1 MNNLEKR
8 FIEARTRAIATDY
21 AHLNPRQLEGV
32 LTTEGP
38 LLLLAG
44 AGSGKTTVLINRVAN
59 LLRYGRGSDTDE
71 IPLPIS
77 RDEVEFLEQYAA
89 RPDPEQ
95 RPLMQYLCAVEPAR
109 PWEVL
114 AITFTNKAANELK
127 DRLEKMLGEEARDVW
142 AATFHSACVRILRRD
157 IDKLGFDRSFTIYD
171 TDDSKRVIKDILKE
185 MGLEEK
191 TFPVREVLS
200 VISNA
205 KDAMMMPEEF
215 SQLWEQRGDWRR
227 VRMGR
232 VYAAY
237 NRRLRDANALDF
249 DDIILHTVELL
260 QSDRQ
265 TLEYYRNKFRY
276 VLIDEYQDTNHMQYM
291 LASLLAG
298 GRKNI
303 CVVGDDDQSIYRFRG
318 ANIENILSF
327 EKQYAG
333 ARTIRL
339 EQNYRS
345 TQNILDA
352 ANAVIR
358 HNVGRKGKTL
368 WTENG
373 AGEVVTV
380 KTCFNEGDEANYVV
394 GQIMMNYR
402 RGRNWKDNAVL
413 YRMNAQSNALEYAFK
428 RNGVPYKIIGG
439 TKFFDRA
446 EVKDMLAYLCVIN
459 NPTDDLRLRRI
470 VNVPARKIGAA
481 TMEKAQAIA
490 TEESLPLMEVLR
502 RAGGYPQLKASAGKL
517 ISFTAMIDEM
527 RRQADDMGLV
537 EFYEYVCRRSGYV
550 GMLQEKNDMESR
562 GRLENVE
569 ELSSSIQAFLENDPE
584 NPTLSGFLDEVALYT
599 DLDSQEAGDNCVTL
613 MTMHSAKGLEFPSVF
628 VVGMEDGLFPG
639 NRAMGEP
646 EEMEEERRLCYVAM
660 TRAKEKLTLTNA
672 RQRML
677 FGRTTPCM
685 PSRFLKEIPEENME
699 WLGKPEP
706 RPTSSWDDF
715 GDGPAY
721 APQREARHGAER
733 PAHPER
739 PVRPAAVS
747 APLLQ
752 LQPGDGVRHS
762 AFGQGMVLSVRPR
775 PGGGGLRPGGHQAAH
790 AEGRRRALGKAV
802 KLFRIT
808 GKVKNPLAHKRQG
821 IVETGIY
828 LARIFFRR
836 AKRGRESTLGRSG
849 SPWIRGSAYSTNWW
863 FTPLPASLIHS
874 RGTFF
879 SVLATSIRGMSLVLQ
894 AYLPSRMPRSKPIIR
909 PLMPLMAFST
919 AALPAM

>member
-1 MNNLEKR
+1 MNDLEKR
-8 FIEARTRAIATDY
+8 FAAARRRAIATDY

-59 LLRYGRGSDTDE
+59 LLRYGRGSDTEE

-77 RDEVEFLEQYAA
+77 QDEVEFLEQYAA
-89 RPDPEQ
+89 APDPEQ

-127 DRLEKMLGEEARDVW
+127 DRLERMLGEEARDVW

-157 IDKLGFDRSFTIYD
+157 IDKIGFDRSFTIYD

-373 AGEVVTV
+373 AGEAVTV

-402 RGRNWKDNAVL
+402 RGVDWKENAVL

-459 NPTDDLRLRRI
+459 NPADDLRLRRI

-481 TMEKAQAIA
+481 TMDKAQAIA
-490 TEESLPLMEVLR
+490 TEGGLTLMEVLR
-502 RAGGYPQLKASAGKL
+502 RAGDYPQLKSAAGKL
-517 ISFTAMIDEM
+517 IGFTAMIDEM
-527 RRQADDMGLV
+527 RRQSDEMGLV
-537 EFYEYVCRRSGYV
+537 EFYDYVCRRSGYV
-550 GMLQEKNDMESR
+550 AMLQEKEDAESR

-584 NPTLSGFLDEVALYT
+584 DPTLSGFLDEVALYT
-599 DLDSQEAGDNCVTL
+599 DLDGDNCVTL

-706 RPTSSWDDF
+706 RPASRWDDDF
-715 GDGPAY
+715 GDTPRY
-721 APQREARHGAER
+721 ASQ
-733 PAHPER
+733 PETR
-739 PVRPAAVS
+739 TMPKPEYPVRPTVSS

-762 AFGQGMVLSVRPR
+762 AFGQGMVLSVRPM
-775 PGGGGLRPGGHQAAH
+775 GGDALVEVAFDRVGTKKLMLKAAGAH
-790 AEGRRRALGKAV
+790 LT
-802 KLFRIT
+802 KL
-808 GKVKNPLAHKRQG
+808 
-821 IVETGIY
+821 
-828 LARIFFRR
+828 
-836 AKRGRESTLGRSG
+836 
-849 SPWIRGSAYSTNWW
+849 
-863 FTPLPASLIHS
+863 
-874 RGTFF
+874 
-879 SVLATSIRGMSLVLQ
+879 
-894 AYLPSRMPRSKPIIR
+894 
-909 PLMPLMAFST
+909 
-919 AALPAM
+919 

>member
-1 MNNLEKR
+1 MNDLEKR
-8 FIEARTRAIATDY
+8 FAAARRRAIATDY

-59 LLRYGRGSDTDE
+59 LLRYGRGSDTEE

-77 RDEVEFLEQYAA
+77 QDEVEFLEQYAA
-89 RPDPEQ
+89 APDPEQ

-127 DRLEKMLGEEARDVW
+127 DRLERMLGEEARDVW

-157 IDKLGFDRSFTIYD
+157 IDKIGFDRSFTIYD

-373 AGEVVTV
+373 AGEAVTV

-402 RGRNWKDNAVL
+402 RGVDWKENAVL

-459 NPTDDLRLRRI
+459 NPADDLRLRRI

-481 TMEKAQAIA
+481 TMDKAQAIA
-490 TEESLPLMEVLR
+490 TEGGLTLMEVLR
-502 RAGGYPQLKASAGKL
+502 RAGDYPQLKSAAGKL

-527 RRQADDMGLV
+527 RRQSDEMGLV
-537 EFYEYVCRRSGYV
+537 EFYDYVCRRSGYV
-550 GMLQEKNDMESR
+550 AMLQEKEDAESR

-584 NPTLSGFLDEVALYT
+584 DPTLSGFLDEVALYT
-599 DLDSQEAGDNCVTL
+599 DLDGQETGDNCVTL

-706 RPTSSWDDF
+706 RPASRWDDDF
-715 GDGPAY
+715 GDTPRY
-721 APQREARHGAER
+721 ASQ
-733 PAHPER
+733 PETR
-739 PVRPAAVS
+739 TMPKPEYPVRPTVSS

-762 AFGQGMVLSVRPR
+762 AFGQGMVLSVRPM
-775 PGGGGLRPGGHQAAH
+775 GGDALVEVAFDRVGTKKLMLKAAGAH
-790 AEGRRRALGKAV
+790 LT
-802 KLFRIT
+802 KL
-808 GKVKNPLAHKRQG
+808 
-821 IVETGIY
+821 
-828 LARIFFRR
+828 
-836 AKRGRESTLGRSG
+836 
-849 SPWIRGSAYSTNWW
+849 
-863 FTPLPASLIHS
+863 
-874 RGTFF
+874 
-879 SVLATSIRGMSLVLQ
+879 
-894 AYLPSRMPRSKPIIR
+894 
-909 PLMPLMAFST
+909 
-919 AALPAM
+919 